1 VVAWLLA
8 SHIFGLVLWISGLL
22 VTTMALSRHT
32 QETSPEARQALAR
45 LERLYLRALADTG
58 ALVAI
63 LAGIGLITT
72 SPDYYLHAGWLHM
85 KLTLVVGVVGL
96 HGFIAARTK
105 AFAAGRIKLE
115 RGQAR
120 LLTVAILIIFLLILI
135 VTLPVRVAM
144 S

>member
-32 QETSPEARQALAR
+32 QETSPEARQVLAR

-72 SPDYYLHAGWLHM
+72 SPNYYLHAGWLHM
-85 KLTLVVGVVGL
+85 KLTLVVGVIGL
-96 HGFIAARTK
+96 HGYIAARTK
-105 AFAAGRIKLE
+105 AFAAGRIKME

-120 LLTVAILIIFLLILI
+120 LLTVAILAIFLLILI